1 MTGSNWSGESV
12 VIPANKYP
20 HCVQLVRSFGRRGI
34 HTIVAT
40 DSMEWG
46 RAPSLCSR
54 YCDEAI
60 HTPSPSV
67 HLTEFK
73 NSLLSLA
80 ERPDVRT
87 ITPIKEEDSYVL
99 SKYRSEF
106 SDHVDTLAPSF
117 DILRQVQDRV
127 LLVKAANEAG
137 VPTPDTQILSEVED
151 WDRDVIIKTRYTVL
165 TNEYVESVPS
175 TVCRKVQPVKQ
186 IPAGTEPDVE
196 AIQAEMGHDPVVQEF
211 IRGAEFSVR
220 AICDHGEPI
229 ATSIKRQLR
238 GQSYGGG
245 FSAYR
250 EPVELPKLEE
260 LTNSL
265 LKELNWHG
273 PCSVQFI
280 GNEDSG
286 DYRLT
291 EVNPRFWGSLT
302 MDVRAGIDY
311 PYYFWLLS
319 GGQSVVVNPD
329 YKTGIKTHHLSN
341 ELRYIDTVLR
351 ENLALTDRPKF
362 SDAIKE
368 VGWSSV
374 RYPHFDFFSIDDP
387 KPLVQDLWNS
397 LGVYKG
403 W

>member
-117 DILRQVQDRV
+117 EILRQVQDRV

-265 LKELNWHG
+265 LKN
-273 PCSVQFI
+273 SI
-280 GNEDSG
+280 G
-286 DYRLT
+286 
-291 EVNPRFWGSLT
+291 
-302 MDVRAGIDY
+302 MDRVLY
-311 PYYFWLLS
+311 NLLVTKIAVTIVSPKLILGS
-319 GGQSVVVNPD
+319 GGLSQWMFEQGLIIRTISGFSQVVSQS
-329 YKTGIKTHHLSN
+329 
-341 ELRYIDTVLR
+341 
-351 ENLALTDRPKF
+351 
-362 SDAIKE
+362 
-368 VGWSSV
+368 SSTRTTRRV
-374 RYPHFDFFSIDDP
+374 SKRII
-387 KPLVQDLWNS
+387 
-397 LGVYKG
+397 
-403 W
+403 